1 MQIGNLFGRRFA
13 YRSGLDPGVLRNKLM
28 VLGIVIQI
36 VFSWAVLYFP
46 PIQKILRT
54 GPVAK
59 EIYFLAW
66 FGILLIF
73 GMDYLRKKIAVRISK
88 NRNGVPAS
96 LQADG

>member
-1 MQIGNLFGRRFA
+1 MCRRFA
-13 YRSGLDPGVLRNKLM
+13 YRSGLDLGVLRDKLM
-28 VLGIVIQI
+28 VLGVVIQI

-46 PIQKILRT
+46 PMQKILRT

-73 GMDYLRKKIAVRISK
+73 GMNYLRKKITVRIFK
-88 NRNGVPAS
+88 RRNGVPAW
-96 LQADG
+96 L